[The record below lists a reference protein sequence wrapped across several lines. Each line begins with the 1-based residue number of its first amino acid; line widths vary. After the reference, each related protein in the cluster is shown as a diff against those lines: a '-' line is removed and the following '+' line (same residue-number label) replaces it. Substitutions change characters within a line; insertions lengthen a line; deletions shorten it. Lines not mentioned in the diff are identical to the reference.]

1 MPQADF
7 LWGAT
12 TFQHQHAGE
21 DLSNTWTLEGHPP
34 PYPNLSRADSMR
46 TLVSSV
52 THAGDAGLSKCGLL
66 EGSSLTFDL
75 QLFLSSLS
83 PPHPGILLSSEHLP
97 LSEIIDATLYF
108 LLLLRS
114 GAQESPGDI
123 SLGGGRARL
132 PGVPVAGCPTPLPS
146 SLGKVVQHLH
156 IRVSFWVK

>member
-1 MPQADF
+1 
-7 LWGAT
+7 
-12 TFQHQHAGE
+12 
-21 DLSNTWTLEGHPP
+21 
-34 PYPNLSRADSMR
+34 MR

-123 SLGGGRARL
+123 SLGGGRAQSAQCAGGRL
-132 PGVPVAGCPTPLPS
+132 PHTSSVQPWEGCSASSHPS
-146 SLGKVVQHLH
+146 FLLGKVEHHRQTELMQ
-156 IRVSFWVK
+156 